1 MFDYRRMASRP
12 SLIAILTALASVPAT
27 ATDKEITDDRT
38 SKITSTTEIGTAPGT
53 LTLGSEGSVDVTSGT
68 AIEVNGPHRLV
79 VSGNI
84 TSDGKTDGRGIWF
97 NSTAARQNASLSL
110 TGDLVIGDTTD
121 DFDLDAATN
130 VRGLELSGLG
140 FVGNFTI
147 NSGSSMT
154 VNGADGRGVLIDAP
168 LTGSFINNGSIS
180 MQGNRA
186 IGIDIV
192 GDVSGDVESWGA
204 VAARYA
210 DTYGI
215 RALGEIG
222 GAFTL
227 GGSVQVGRASYTD
240 ADDEVQPA
248 SGAKAGVY
256 FGNNVDGGIV
266 FQGIGANN
274 DLDFNDDGTDDIT
287 GDSAIITTGGTA
299 ALVIENTRADK
310 SDQVIGLIEGE
321 TDLSIVN
328 RGNFSVTGGSAG
340 ISATGIILGASGA
353 NVGKTVFEGDI
364 SFDLGTLAVTALNG
378 KTTGI
383 HIKGGV
389 DLPGILNSGQIA
401 AATTRTT
408 TTADDGTVTY
418 GAGGDATAI
427 LIEAGNNVFRI
438 NNSGR
443 ITADAAGEGKVAT
456 AVLDKSGTITNFQ
469 NTGTITAI
477 AANGTANAID
487 FRANTGGTWLKN
499 TGTITGNVLLGSG
512 NDSVIVDEGTI
523 DGDLSFGSGRD
534 KLQLLNGGAISGSI
548 DYDGSL
554 AFIVDSGDLSIG
566 STSVLNATTAD
577 FKGEGNI
584 TIAVDAA
591 NNTAGRIAVSDI
603 ISVGSKVTITPEL
616 DSFVREAHSF
626 DLITAGRIDF
636 ADANASLELAE
647 TPYLFD
653 VELDANNTSVTL
665 NLRPKTAAELG
676 LTNQL
681 AAIHSQLLGDTDFD
695 ASLESYV
702 ANLKT
707 AGEVNNTFRALMPDV
722 SNDSYNILLLSERR
736 TSRMISE
743 RLESVGTTRNDDG
756 SIWGAQHF
764 ERLTSGD
771 DGAML
776 PGTVTSTGLTLGID
790 QSVTDSWL
798 LGLAAGFV
806 LDQTDRKEE
815 IGSEISM
822 FSPFLTGYALA
833 RYGNAHLAL
842 TTSLRYTDISRD
854 RTLVLD
860 IEERAVT
867 SDTTGL
873 GISGSAEIGYDLA
886 LGNFHFKPTGL
897 VRALHYKESGYT
909 EEGGFSAGYEV
920 GKRTMSRV
928 EGELAARLQYEIEW
942 RRGNSGSVKLVPEIR
957 ATYAKAISGDEYTD
971 ISARF
976 ENAEE
981 AFIIQSDKLY
991 DNLKSFGGGVALFGN
1006 GATGRIAY
1014 DYRDYGTLTGH
1025 SAMLTVSLSF

>member
-1 MFDYRRMASRP
+1 MFEYRRMASRP

-38 SKITSTTEIGTAPGT
+38 SKITSTTEIGTAAGT
-53 LTLGSEGSVDVTSGT
+53 LTLGTNGSVDVTSGT

-79 VSGNI
+79 VLGNI
-84 TSDGKTDGRGIWF
+84 TTDGKTDGRGIWF
-97 NSTAARQNASLSL
+97 NSAAGRQNASLSL
-110 TGDLVIGDTTD
+110 TGDLVIGDTST
-121 DFDLDAATN
+121 DFDLDATTN
-130 VRGLELSGLG
+130 VRGLELSGMG
-140 FVGNFTI
+140 FTGDFSI
-147 NSGSSMT
+147 NSGSAMT

-168 LTGSFINNGSIS
+168 LTGNFVNNGSIS

-186 IGIDIV
+186 IAIDVV
-192 GDVSGDVESWGA
+192 GNVSGNVESWGA

-215 RALGEIG
+215 RTLGEIG
-222 GAFTL
+222 GAFTV

-240 ADDEVQPA
+240 EDDVVQPA
-248 SGAKAGVY
+248 SAAKAGVY
-256 FGNNVDGGIV
+256 VGNNVDGGIV

-274 DLDFNDDGTDDIT
+274 DLDFNDDGTNDIT
-287 GDSAIITTGGTA
+287 GDSAVITTGGTA
-299 ALVIENTRADK
+299 ALIIENTRADK
-310 SDQVIGLIEGE
+310 SDQIIGLINGE
-321 TDLSIVN
+321 DNLSLVN

-340 ISATGIILGASGA
+340 ISATGIILGSAASGA
-353 NVGKTVFEGDI
+353 GKTVFEGEMA
-364 SFDLGTLAVTALNG
+364 FDLGTLAVTSLNG
-378 KTTGI
+378 NATGI
-383 HIKGGV
+383 HLKGGV
-389 DLPGILNSGQIA
+389 DLPGFFNSGQIA
-401 AATTRTT
+401 AATTRST
-408 TTADDGTVTY
+408 TTATDGTVTY
-418 GAGGDATAI
+418 GAGGNATAI
-427 LIEAGNNVFRI
+427 QIDAGNDVSRI
-438 NNSGR
+438 YNSGR
-443 ITADAAGEGKVAT
+443 ISADAAGEGKVAT
-456 AVLDKSGTITNFQ
+456 AILDKSGTITTFQ
-469 NTGTITAI
+469 NVGTITAI
-477 AANGTANAID
+477 ASNGTANAID
-487 FRANTGGTWLKN
+487 FRANTTGTWLRN
-499 TGTITGNVLLGSG
+499 AGTITGNVLLGSG

-523 DGDLSFGSGRD
+523 DGDLSFGLGRD
-534 KLQLLNGGAISGSI
+534 KLQLLNGGEISGSI
-548 DYDGSL
+548 NYEGSL
-554 AFIVDSGDLSIG
+554 AFIVDSGDLTIG
-566 STSVLNATTAD
+566 ATSVLNATTAD

-591 NNTAGRIAVSDI
+591 NNTAGKIAVSDL
-603 ISVGSKVTITPEL
+603 ISIGNKVTITPEL
-616 DSFVREAHSF
+616 DSFVREDRSF
-626 DLITAGRIDF
+626 NLITAGRIDF
-636 ADANASLELAE
+636 ADAGASLELAE

-653 VELDANNTSVTL
+653 VELDATDTSVTL
-665 NLRPKTAAELG
+665 NLRPKTAEELG

-681 AAIHSQLLGDTDFD
+681 AIIHSELLSDTEFD
-695 ASLESYV
+695 SSLESYV

-722 SNDSYNILLLSERR
+722 SNDSYNILLMSERR

-764 ERLTSGD
+764 ERLTAGD

-776 PGTVTSTGLTLGID
+776 PGTVTSTGLTFGID
-790 QSVTDSWL
+790 QSVSDSWL
-798 LGLAAGFV
+798 LGIAAGFV
-806 LDQTDRKEE
+806 LDQTDRTEE

-842 TTSLRYTDISRD
+842 SSSLRYTDISRERD
-854 RTLVLD
+854 LILD
-860 IEERAVT
+860 IEERT
-867 SDTTGL
+867 IQGDTTGL

-920 GKRTMSRV
+920 GKRSMNRV
-928 EGELAARLQYEIEW
+928 EGELGARLQYEIEW
-942 RRGNSGSVKLVPEIR
+942 RRGNGAVKLVPELR